1 MKSAFLFTPLF
12 FLTTIASA
20 QTAGTAAPVAAE
32 IVVTASA
39 LPEQVDETPAA
50 ATVIT
55 RRQIEQR
62 EARDVA
68 DVLREVPGVAIARTG
83 APGKS
88 TTIFIRGGSSKQA
101 LVLWNGVE
109 MNNPFFSGYNL
120 GQLSATGVEKVE
132 VVRGPFSAL
141 YGSEA
146 VSGVVNVLTTPGAS
160 YTSLDAEGGENGLLN
175 ASASGAYTAE
185 RWSVHGGAEHR
196 QDDGFALNDDFGST
210 SFNAGA
216 TVLLR
221 HGLSLGILAR
231 HNTYD
236 LGIPFT
242 PNASSTAFVA
252 SPQRREE
259 GSESQVV
266 LPLRLDTTRFAYELR
281 LSETRRGED
290 FADVN
295 GPFGPE
301 LSETAARSRA
311 ARATTRA
318 ATAFGTITA
327 GAEYEH
333 AIVDHTSNFSVVDGR
348 DRDSRSF
355 FLEDRLSLRAGS
367 GSVEIAAGLRHD
379 HYDTF
384 GSELSPRVAAAW
396 VRNGHK
402 LRAGYGEGF
411 RAPAIGE
418 LYSPFFG
425 NAALDPERSRSI
437 EAGYEHFGAHG
448 SVSATF
454 FRSEYE
460 NLIAFGPSFTFEN
473 IAEASAHGLEL
484 GATRRL
490 AALSLGVT
498 YTWLASE
505 DKATGDELPR
515 RPEHSGTVA
524 LGYDFAPFS
533 AHLVI
538 AHQGQRL
545 DVTDLAPFGL
555 VTNDAYTTA
564 DLALHYHRG
573 PAAPYIKL
581 ENVTDEKYEEVFG
594 YPSARRRLIVG
605 LRWTTR

>member
-1 MKSAFLFTPLF
+1 VVSAD
-12 FLTTIASA
+12 I
-20 QTAGTAAPVAAE
+20 
-32 IVVTASA
+32 IVTASA
-39 LPEQVDETPAA
+39 LPEQVDQTPAA

-55 RRQIEQR
+55 RQQIEQR
-62 EARDVA
+62 QARDVA

-120 GQLSATGVEKVE
+120 GQLSVAGVEKVE
-132 VVRGPFSAL
+132 IVRGPFSAL

-146 VSGVVNVLTTPGAS
+146 VSGVVNVLTTPAAS
-160 YTSLDAEGGENGLLN
+160 FTSVDLEGGENGLLN
-175 ASASGAYTAE
+175 AAASGAYTAQN
-185 RWSVHGGAEHR
+185 WSVHGGAEHR
-196 QDDGFALNDDFGST
+196 QDDGFAANDDFGST
-210 SFNAGA
+210 TFNAGA

-221 HGLSLGILAR
+221 DGLSLGILAR
-231 HNTYD
+231 HNRYD

-242 PNASSTAFVA
+242 PNASSDAFVA
-252 SPQRREE
+252 SPDRREE
-259 GSESQVV
+259 GSESQLIVPV
-266 LPLRLDTTRFAYELR
+266 RFDRARFGYELR
-281 LSETRRGED
+281 LSETRRSED
-290 FADVN
+290 FQDVN

-301 LSETAARSRA
+301 LSETDARSQG
-311 ARATTRA
+311 ARATARA

-327 GAEYEH
+327 GGEYEH
-333 AIVDHTSNFSVVDGR
+333 AVVDHTSNFSRVDDR

-355 FLEDRLSLRAGS
+355 FLEDRLSLSAGS
-367 GSVEIAAGLRHD
+367 ASVEIAAGLRHD

-384 GSELSPRVAAAW
+384 GSELSPRLAAAW

-437 EAGYEHFGAHG
+437 EAGYEHFGIRG
-448 SVSATF
+448 SLSATF

-460 NLIAFGPSFTFEN
+460 NLIAFGPNFTFEN

-484 GATRRL
+484 AAARRFD
-490 AALSLGVT
+490 ALSLGAT
-498 YTWLASE
+498 YTWLHSE
-505 DKATGDELPR
+505 DKATGDDLPR
-515 RPEHSGTVA
+515 RPEHSGSLA
-524 LGYDFAPFS
+524 IGYDLAPFS
-533 AHLVI
+533 AQLII

-573 PAAPYIKL
+573 PAAPYLKI
-581 ENVTDEKYEEVFG
+581 ENLTDEQYEEVFG
-594 YPSARRRLIVG
+594 YPSARRRLIIG